1 MIIQQ
6 TSIYSH
12 DATLEVLAKQIDDAV
27 QHFVHEVLQVND
39 NVKFRPE
46 NSWVNRHAKGE
57 HNTLHWHSN
66 AMLSGVYYVDSAEG
80 AGDIVFQNPSFGI
93 TCSTIQ

>member
-1 MIIQQ
+1 MIHTANKYIPN
-6 TSIYSH
+6 

-39 NVKFRPE
+39 NVKSPVPE

-80 AGDIVFQNPSFGI
+80 AGDIVFPKNLSLE
-93 TCSTIQ
+93 